1 MGQTLTQKEL
11 DERVAILQRFR
22 NLLEKQRNKFR
33 EYLHVLEQ
41 QQDTIANEDGDGMIA
56 QTELE
61 TQILEHITGLQ
72 KVIVPMQSLYQTVAG
87 DIPAADNASIEQMQ
101 DDLERI
107 RRQVLN
113 QNEKN
118 RDLLR
123 AHIKQIRSQLDTLT
137 RQSPYRGRRSV
148 YAENTAVAPGNM
160 IAVDA

>member
-1 MGQTLTQKEL
+1 MEQTLTQQEL

-22 NLLEKQRNKFR
+22 SLLEKQRNKFR

-41 QQDTIANEDGDGMIA
+41 QQDTIANEDGDGMLA
-56 QTELE
+56 HTELE

-72 KVIVPMQSLYQTVAG
+72 KVIVPVQSLYQTIAG
-87 DIPAADNASIEQMQ
+87 DIPAADSANIEQMQ

-118 RDLLR
+118 RELLR
-123 AHIKQIRSQLDTLT
+123 AHIKQIRSQLDTLM
-137 RQSPYRGRRSV
+137 QHSPYRGRRSI
-148 YAENTAVAPGNM
+148 YAENTAVATGNM